1 MVNFWGR
8 VIFNG
13 SLLTLTFFKTLII
26 IYVKSRNLQSAKRRL
41 VQVLCKDVKLLPA
54 AAPTFL
60 DHFCPT
66 IGADQNHL
74 NEDQKDGNDDD
85 DCIVCCH
92 MGETPRCHLSLG
104 NPFHDQSN
112 AKIVH

>member
-1 MVNFWGR
+1 MSSSF
-8 VIFNG
+8 
-13 SLLTLTFFKTLII
+13 LL
-26 IYVKSRNLQSAKRRL
+26 
-41 VQVLCKDVKLLPA
+41 LLLLFSITSVGA
-54 AAPTFL
+54 V
-60 DHFCPT
+60 
-66 IGADQNHL
+66 GADQTHL